1 MRRFGF
7 ALIFVVALFGPAVFA
22 GCGPS
27 GSGEGRQLEE
37 GIIAALGKQI
47 SEEAPLVEVRSVT
60 CRELPAGRSFR
71 CAAFLGIDGDAFKVS
86 YAVEIGG
93 DDCWTA
99 RTREITP
106 LRAGPSPLPSAD
118 GSRASDLSGCFR

>member
-7 ALIFVVALFGPAVFA
+7 ALIFVVALAALV

-27 GSGEGRQLEE
+27 GSGEGRQLEQAM
-37 GIIAALGKQI
+37 ISALEEQI
-47 SEEAPLVEVRSVT
+47 SEEAPLVELRSVT
-60 CRELPAGRSFR
+60 CRELSTGEEFS

-86 YAVEIGG
+86 YAVEVDG

-99 RTREITP
+99 RTREIAP
-106 LRAGPSPLPSAD
+106 LRAGPSPLPPETA
-118 GSRASDLSGCFR
+118 SRSTDLSGCFR